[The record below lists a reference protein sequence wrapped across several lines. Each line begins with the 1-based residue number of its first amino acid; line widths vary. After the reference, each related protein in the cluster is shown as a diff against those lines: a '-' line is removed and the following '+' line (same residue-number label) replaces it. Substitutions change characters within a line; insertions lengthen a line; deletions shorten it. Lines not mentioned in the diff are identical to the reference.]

1 MINRMNNI
9 KNKLILICFL
19 LLISQYFLG
28 CKKDNAPKGVQNTN
42 PPTIAAVTDL
52 ASRNIM
58 INAAIYGDWIIIKG
72 TNLAT
77 TYKVEFSNIAASD
90 SLIYADDS
98 TITVK
103 IPSSLPDPV
112 NNPIKV
118 TTKYGVAIFNF
129 KILQPP
135 PFIAYFNPIVG
146 NSGTQ
151 VTITGDYFLGVTS
164 VLFNTTPANIISSTK
179 TEIVV
184 QVPSGISSGYIF
196 VTTPSGTTKS
206 ATSFGLNYIIYD
218 DVLNTGW
225 SNTSYSSV
233 AVLNNTTNVLRGTNS
248 IKNNYSVGFGGFR
261 LSKATPAISLAGYS
275 ALKFSVFG
283 STNSSGYKIR
293 IMINGVT
300 TITYSVTLPA
310 AGVWTQYE
318 IPFTSLGNPTTLTSV
333 ELKEWSGKV
342 FEVFFDDIGLL

>member
-1 MINRMNNI
+1 M
-9 KNKLILICFL
+9 KYKLILICFL
-19 LLISQYFLG
+19 LLISQYFSG
-28 CKKDNAPKGVQNTN
+28 CKKEGASDGTDNTN
-42 PPTIAAVTDL
+42 PPTINAVTDL
-52 ASRNIM
+52 ANRSIT
-58 INAAIYGDWIIIKG
+58 ISSAIYGDWVIIKG

-90 SLIYADDS
+90 SLIYANDS

-129 KILQPP
+129 RILQPP
-135 PFIAYFNPIVG
+135 PLIAYFNPIVG

-164 VLFNTTPANIISSTK
+164 VLFSTTPATIVSSTK

-184 QVPSGISSGYIF
+184 QVPIGISSGYIF

-206 ATSFGLNYIIYD
+206 ATSFGLSYIIYD

-248 IKNNYSVGFGGFR
+248 VKNNYSVGFGGFR
-261 LSKATPAISLAGYS
+261 LSKAAPAISLTGYS

-300 TITYSVTLPA
+300 TVTYSITLPA

-318 IPFTSLGNPTTLTSV
+318 IPFTSLGNPTTISSV